1 MSEFPLRS
9 EAMTKSR
16 SVERRRRADAERSIA
31 VILDAAVAVLS
42 DRPAASMEEIA
53 NAAGVA
59 RQTVYAHY
67 PSRAA
72 LLDAVVQRALAETVA
87 AIDVADPDEGPPVEA
102 LDRLV
107 SASWQTLERYPLLM
121 DLRAPMSP
129 EEEHAL
135 HRPILERLGRLVE
148 RGRRSGDFDRR
159 LPPAWLLA
167 AFLGLA
173 HAAAQEVAAGRL
185 SAEEASRTLRDSVA
199 RVFGVDR

>member
-1 MSEFPLRS
+1 MAL
-9 EAMTKSR
+9 
-16 SVERRRRADAERSIA
+16 
-31 VILDAAVAVLS
+31 ILDTAVQVLS
-42 DRPAASMEEIA
+42 ERPTASMEEIA
-53 NAAGVA
+53 RAAGVA

-67 PSRAA
+67 PSREA
-72 LLDAVVQRALAETVA
+72 LLDAVFQRALAETVA
-87 AIDVADPDEGPPVEA
+87 AIDAAQLDEGPPAQA

-107 SASWQTLERYPLLM
+107 AASWQTLERYPLLM

-129 EEEHAL
+129 DEEHAL
-135 HRPILERLGRLVE
+135 HAPILERLGRLVE

-159 LPPAWLLA
+159 IAPAWLLA

-173 HAAAQEVAAGRL
+173 HAAAQEVTAGRL